1 MSQEETLEQYFHRFS
16 HDINCLN
23 DQDRNIRKQGL
34 IKINKEL
41 LSTPHKE
48 YVQQLLSQ
56 SLMNSLLKTLEDPI
70 EKHREMTI
78 SLFEKL
84 LEQINFEDKVLL
96 SMLILCIISR
106 LNKIPFAETSE
117 ELRLKLVNLFKK
129 ILKKYP
135 NEIKPHISELA
146 KMIGVILKD
155 QFPDIKVQVCQ
166 LITELTKEMKND
178 IGSYAKQ
185 IIDSLCTNMKHQHNK
200 IRKISITA
208 LVDLLL
214 CNEAGNLIDECIPS
228 LTIIS
233 NDKNKDTRKIF
244 LTKIAELLEKLNSIY
259 LKKYEGKLFVLLLSG
274 ISDDDEDN
282 QKLAKKLIE
291 EVGENIHKLEME
303 LNKKE

>member
-1 MSQEETLEQYFHRFS
+1 
-16 HDINCLN
+16 
-23 DQDRNIRKQGL
+23 
-34 IKINKEL
+34 
-41 LSTPHKE
+41 
-48 YVQQLLSQ
+48 
-56 SLMNSLLKTLEDPI
+56 MNSLLKTLEDPI

-78 SLFEKL
+78 ALFEKL

-106 LNKIPFAETSE
+106 LNKIPFAETCKLFYIYIILHILIIIAE

-135 NEIKPHISELA
+135 NEIKPHMSELA
-146 KMIGVILKD
+146 KMLGVILKD
-155 QFPDIKVQVCQ
+155 QFPDIKVEVSK
-166 LITELTKEMKND
+166 LISELSKELKAD
-178 IGSYAKQ
+178 IGIYAKQ
-185 IIDSLCTNMKHQHNK
+185 IIESICLNMKHQHNK

-228 LTIIS
+228 FSIIC

-282 QKLAKKLIE
+282 RKLAKKLIE